1 MLTVLAEIF
10 NKRLGAYSK
19 KWYSSNADR
28 SLMIVPYF
36 NLARVFNT
44 RRTLE
49 HLVPYLPSRLWRL
62 VILGMRVV
70 EDKADFF
77 SYISLIFSVSL
88 LLQRFLPKV
97 DKASLLMP
105 ER

>member
-1 MLTVLAEIF
+1 M
-10 NKRLGAYSK
+10 
-19 KWYSSNADR
+19 
-28 SLMIVPYF
+28 
-36 NLARVFNT
+36 
-44 RRTLE
+44 
-49 HLVPYLPSRLWRL
+49 PYLPARLWRM

-88 LLQRFLPKV
+88 LLQLFLPKV